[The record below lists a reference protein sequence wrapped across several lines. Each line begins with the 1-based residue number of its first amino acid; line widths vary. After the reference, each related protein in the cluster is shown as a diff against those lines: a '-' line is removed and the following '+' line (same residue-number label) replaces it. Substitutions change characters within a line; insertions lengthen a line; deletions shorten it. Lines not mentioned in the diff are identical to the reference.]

1 MCTIKTGFCL
11 FEEKQRMKGLNIF
24 SCVRKLACSYHFA
37 RVGTS
42 LRVRGKRTT
51 KEERIHNFYYFIY
64 AFNDILC
71 RILTAPVGRVWRL
84 IAFSRR
90 SAPKN
95 TIRLP
100 SLLITTAQE

>member
-1 MCTIKTGFCL
+1 MCL
-11 FEEKQRMKGLNIF
+11 FFYVLFVFEFIILFYLCAHTCPYR
-24 SCVRKLACSYHFA
+24 LAWL
-37 RVGTS
+37 GTS
-42 LRVRGKRTT
+42 LRVRGQLTI
-51 KEERIHNFYYFIY
+51 KEERIYSFMTLYTLLMIN
-64 AFNDILC
+64 LC

-90 SAPKN
+90 YAPKN

>member
-1 MCTIKTGFCL
+1 MTNGKSFYRGVLHILT
-11 FEEKQRMKGLNIF
+11 
-24 SCVRKLACSYHFA
+24 CVRQLAPIASHSSA
-37 RVGTS
+37 LPPSAGAADA
-42 LRVRGKRTT
+42 
-51 KEERIHNFYYFIY
+51 KEERIHSFIIFIY
-64 AFNDILC
+64 AFMYISC